1 MHVWGKYVFQTSIC
15 SERALFLNIFSRRFK
30 GVYESRSRKNTELS
44 ADILFCVIINTH
56 EVIT

>member
-15 SERALFLNIFSRRFK
+15 SEIFFFLFLNIFSRGFK

-44 ADILFCVIINTH
+44 ADI
-56 EVIT
+56 